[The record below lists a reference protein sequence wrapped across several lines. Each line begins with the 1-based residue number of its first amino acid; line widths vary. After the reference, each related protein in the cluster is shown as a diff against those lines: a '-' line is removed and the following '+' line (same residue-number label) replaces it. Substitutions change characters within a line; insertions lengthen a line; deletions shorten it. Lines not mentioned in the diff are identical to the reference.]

1 MSPDWGNSW
10 SSSVEVLKTEVS
22 KLLSRLGWLFHRRLR
37 FKLFC
42 SSLLFHTNASFNYCF
57 SLSSLPLPLLLSKKR
72 AWKRLRHRDVGMR
85 PSLSF
90 EAALVVHVSLQ
101 DFKLRIHSTCPCDV
115 EIRVGFMDGL
125 HCLVSS
131 LVYKF
136 CSPTSSRKSIVR
148 TLFYIHLYTPWM
160 F

>member
-1 MSPDWGNSW
+1 MFFCWGLEDRSIETVVQTGLTFP
-10 SSSVEVLKTEVS
+10 SSS
-22 KLLSRLGWLFHRRLR
+22 
-37 FKLFC
+37 
-42 SSLLFHTNASFNYCF
+42 SLQMYFILHSFQTNASFNYCF
-57 SLSSLPLPLLLSKKR
+57 SLSSLPLPLPLLLSKKR

-115 EIRVGFMDGL
+115 EMRLGFMDGL
-125 HCLVSS
+125 RCLVSS

-136 CSPTSSRKSIVR
+136 CSSTSSRKSIVR